1 MSKTKV
7 FVLVSPL
14 IFVLL
19 SCLWIFFGSF
29 HHFFWFLCSLEY
41 LSRFFVFLTFCP
53 FISLLCWLQQDIFT
67 LTWTKVTST
76 LSGSLLSPGWHKLF
90 KPSSRALRIFPI
102 YEDFWGFLWSQ
113 RVKMR
118 PPIGGVK
125 AVLSPQSS
133 LLNPQSSVLSPQKC
147 SQKLDLPAC
156 QYFFKCSK
164 CSNVYGTSGIQVI
177 PCRI

>member
-1 MSKTKV
+1 MSLHKNEKCRRARNLQLEKIWLPIPSKYITQLNNIIRNV
-7 FVLVSPL
+7 WRSQDQTSQREL
-14 IFVLL
+14 IR
-19 SCLWIFFGSF
+19 S
-29 HHFFWFLCSLEY
+29 
-41 LSRFFVFLTFCP
+41 
-53 FISLLCWLQQDIFT
+53 
-67 LTWTKVTST
+67 TSK
-76 LSGSLLSPGWHKLF
+76 SQYQYSGWHKLF

-156 QYFFKCSK
+156 QYCFKCSK